1 MRVFRDLEL
10 VEQLGSGMTRILR
23 TNDTSI
29 FNFMEHF
36 MQVTFYFSKGFE
48 EKQAIKTS
56 DKKQAIKTSDK
67 SQTKTKLNKEKIIE
81 LFKENKELKTSQIA
95 EILNLSLPRTRAILN
110 EMLIEKILIS
120 KGNNKNKTYLL
131 NK

>member
-36 MQVTFYFSKGFE
+36 MQVTFYFTKGFE
-48 EKQAIKTS
+48 EKQAIKAS
-56 DKKQAIKTSDK
+56 DKNQN
-67 SQTKTKLNKEKIIE
+67 KTKLNKEKILE

-110 EMLIEKILIS
+110 EMIAEKTLVS
-120 KGNNKNKTYLL
+120 KGSNKNKIYFM
-131 NK
+131 NNDK

>member
-56 DKKQAIKTSDK
+56 DK

-81 LFKENKELKTSQIA
+81 LFKENKELKTSQMA

>member
-1 MRVFRDLEL
+1 MRIFRDLEL

-36 MQVTFYFSKGFE
+36 MQVTFYFTKGFE
-48 EKQAIKTS
+48 EKQAT
-56 DKKQAIKTSDK
+56 KTSDK

-110 EMLIEKILIS
+110 EMIAEKILVS
-120 KGNNKNKTYLL
+120 KGSNRNKIYFIEQ
-131 NK
+131 